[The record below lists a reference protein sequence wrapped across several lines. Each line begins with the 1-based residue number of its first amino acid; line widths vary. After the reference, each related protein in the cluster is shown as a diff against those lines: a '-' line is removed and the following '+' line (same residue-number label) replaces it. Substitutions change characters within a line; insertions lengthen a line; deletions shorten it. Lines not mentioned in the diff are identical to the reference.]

1 MIVTLFHSLL
11 LPYLWYYKKTELL
24 HSESDETGFH
34 VLDVFILAI
43 GVFPSCLIPFS
54 INRDLGCS
62 VSLGLAYLSLD
73 SLFVFAVPKK
83 YGAYFVWSHSKFWVV
98 KLVYRT

>member
-1 MIVTLFHSLL
+1 M
-11 LPYLWYYKKTELL
+11 
-24 HSESDETGFH
+24 
-34 VLDVFILAI
+34 FILAI

-54 INRDLGCS
+54 INRDLGLS

-83 YGAYFVWSHSKFWVV
+83 YGLYVV
-98 KLVYRT
+98 